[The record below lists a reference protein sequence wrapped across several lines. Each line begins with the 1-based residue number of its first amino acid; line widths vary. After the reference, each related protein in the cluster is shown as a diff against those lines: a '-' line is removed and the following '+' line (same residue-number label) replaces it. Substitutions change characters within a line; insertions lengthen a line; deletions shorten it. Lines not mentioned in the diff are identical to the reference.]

1 MGEDELLERELVGP
15 GAFRDELAAL
25 GDEGRHAFFSK
36 AMRHVSVRRKEADLP
51 VVVVVSRKT
60 SSIVNWYGVLSNPDK
75 GSLVLDFAESEGL
88 QVEMQLPSLGFVRD
102 KAGCLHRLDDLP
114 DDLHVPGDFRV
125 PRNSVRRWPRRLVVD
140 GELSVPSLTGDFCDE
155 IVVGGRFCVAG
166 GSIKELPRRTVVGG
180 DVLATYSSITRIRG
194 DEELSGDIIL
204 SDSALA
210 SLPDNFH
217 VKGTLMVSRTRLREL
232 PAGLVV
238 DGNLSCRGND
248 IEALPDDISVSGGI
262 WLANSKFTRLPTGLK
277 CGGLDISRTAIS
289 ILPGDT
295 HIRGPLEAREAAL
308 SEISA
313 RCVVEGDVELAHSR
327 LESLPFDLTVG
338 GSVDLTHTPLER
350 VPDGLRVD
358 GDLLLPWTLI
368 RALPASLFV
377 SGKLDL
383 RYTAMTKTDI
393 PESIEVLGYIYL
405 NDWASQRR
413 SDKGTFSGFLRRLFA
428 RGELARSS

>member
-1 MGEDELLERELVGP
+1 MLKLELGSP
-15 GAFRDELAAL
+15 GAFKDELSAL

-36 AMRHVSVRRKEADLP
+36 AMRHLSVRRKEADLP

-60 SSIVNWYGVLSNPDK
+60 SSIVNCYGVLSNPDK
-75 GSLVLDFAESEGL
+75 GSLVLEFAEREGL

-102 KAGCLHRLDDLP
+102 KAGCLHRLDGLP

-140 GELSVPSLTGDFCDE
+140 GELSVPAMTRDFCDE
-155 IVVGGRFCVAG
+155 IVVGGRLSVAG
-166 GSIKELPRRTVVGG
+166 ASISEFPRRTVVGG
-180 DVLATYSSITRIRG
+180 DVFATYSSITRIRG
-194 DEELSGDIIL
+194 DEDFSGSLIL
-204 SDSALA
+204 SDSDLE

-217 VKGTLMVSRTRLREL
+217 VKGTLMVSRTRLRDL

-238 DGNLSCRGND
+238 HGNLSCRGND

-262 WLANSKFTRLPTGLK
+262 WLADSKFTRLPTGLK

-289 ILPGDT
+289 ILPEDT
-295 HIRGPLEAREAAL
+295 HIRGPLEARESAL
-308 SEISA
+308 AKISA
-313 RCVVEGDVELAHSR
+313 RCVVEQEMELSHS
-327 LESLPFDLTVG
+327 LVTTLPADLTAG
-338 GSVDLTHTPLER
+338 GSVDLTHTP
-350 VPDGLRVD
+350 VVSIPDGLRVD
-358 GDLLLPWTLI
+358 GDLLLPWTPI
-368 RALPASLFV
+368 RALPASLYV